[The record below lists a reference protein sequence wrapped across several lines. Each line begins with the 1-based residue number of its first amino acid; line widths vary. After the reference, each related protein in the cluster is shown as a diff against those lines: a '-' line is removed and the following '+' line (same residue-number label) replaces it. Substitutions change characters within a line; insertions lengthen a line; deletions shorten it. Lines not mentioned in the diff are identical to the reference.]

1 MGLFLAAPA
10 ASAGGPAQLARG
22 RAGAEATRRRNG
34 GPVARLFEQRIRREM
49 VPYRLLDRYDRL
61 LTRTTPQGQKVRGQ
75 VARQIL
81 ASLGREEHAIE
92 RFWMARRLVDTADPA
107 LDAETK
113 SQARE
118 GMTRSFIL
126 SLKQSVADIRS
137 GRNPPA
143 YASDRREDLAS
154 LRSFAKT
161 ELEWTP
167 ALRDQVKA
175 AQKEALRLADSE
187 EAQAYIARGA
197 KRPGE

>member
-1 MGLFLAAPA
+1 M
-10 ASAGGPAQLARG
+10 
-22 RAGAEATRRRNG
+22 AGAEATRRRSG
-34 GPVARLFEQRIRREM
+34 GPVARLFEQHIRREL
-49 VPYRLLDRYDRL
+49 VPHRLLDRYDRL
-61 LTRTTPQGQKVRGQ
+61 LTRTTPRGQKVRGQ

-81 ASLGREEHAIE
+81 ASLGREEHAVE
-92 RFWMARRLVDTADPA
+92 RFWVARHLVDSADPA
-107 LDAETK
+107 VDTETK
-113 SQARE
+113 NRARQE
-118 GMTRSFIL
+118 MTRSFIL